1 MLAGEIE
8 VTVGEETRRIN
19 KGESLRYRGDLA
31 HRLRNAGD
39 TDAHATMVLVLRS
52 PVSEDRLR

>member
-1 MLAGEIE
+1 
-8 VTVGEETRRIN
+8 VGEETRRIN